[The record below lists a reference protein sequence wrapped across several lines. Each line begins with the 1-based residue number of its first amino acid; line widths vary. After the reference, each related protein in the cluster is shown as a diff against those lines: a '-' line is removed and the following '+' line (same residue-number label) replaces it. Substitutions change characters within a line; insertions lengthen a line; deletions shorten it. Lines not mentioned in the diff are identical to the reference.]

1 MKTADVKFLVREV
14 LNTLPS
20 PYTEHVN
27 YRDELVM
34 LVMEGM
40 SSEKA
45 FQMVLKAHML

>member
-14 LNTLPS
+14 LNTLPT

-34 LVMEGM
+34 LVMEGCLRKRR
-40 SSEKA
+40 SKWS
-45 FQMVLKAHML
+45 